1 MEKFDCIVASGPVII
16 ENGQVL
22 LNRHGETS
30 EKAKLWKFVG
40 GSVDV
45 NDYKDSDD
53 ILRDACREEVKEEM
67 GIDVEII
74 TPLKP
79 MLVERPDNHGG
90 FVVLIHYLATRI
102 GDIKPREDIIEWKWF
117 DIDKLPADCAP
128 NIKPVIG
135 EYKELIS
142 REGRILST
150 AIHSL

>member
-1 MEKFDCIVASGPVII
+1 MDKLDCIVASGPVII

-22 LNRHGETS
+22 LNRHGDTP

-40 GSVDV
+40 GSVEAS
-45 NDYKDSDD
+45 DYKDSSD
-53 ILRDACREEVKEEM
+53 ILRDACRREVKEEM

-79 MLVERPDNHGG
+79 MMVERPDKPGS

-102 GDIKPREDIIEWKWF
+102 GDIMPGEDIIEWRWF

-128 NIKPVIG
+128 NIKPVID
-135 EYKELIS
+135 EYRELIKK
-142 REGRILST
+142 EGRILST